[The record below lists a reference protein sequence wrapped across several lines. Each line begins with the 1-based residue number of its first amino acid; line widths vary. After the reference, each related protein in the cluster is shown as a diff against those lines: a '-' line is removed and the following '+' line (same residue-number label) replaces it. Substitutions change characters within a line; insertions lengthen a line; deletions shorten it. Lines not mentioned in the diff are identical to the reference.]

1 MADLANGLHAPA
13 MVNIHGGGYK
23 NGQYKLDRT
32 NMVNQGVVA
41 ITLQAVSKKT
51 DSNYMT
57 FCQKLS

>member
-32 NMVNQGVVA
+32 NMVNEGVVA

-51 DSNYMT
+51 DSN
-57 FCQKLS
+57 K